1 MTDELEKYCFA
12 PKISSTKA
20 RNIGI
25 RKKKKTLVFLL
36 YRILD
41 CESKQ
46 SEKITKNKERNRM
59 IM

>member
-1 MTDELEKYCFA
+1 MTDESEKYCFA

-25 RKKKKTLVFLL
+25 RQKKTLVFLL
-36 YRILD
+36 YRMLD